1 MKRFL
6 LIISIISISYSAWSQ
21 ENMFSVTGGYVF
33 TNMEEVDENATGW
46 RINGVIEFNPS
57 QGNIAHGFTVGYMQ
71 TQASYKDGLQMT
83 DFKYS
88 HLPIYYAPK
97 FLFGKNSFKGFIK
110 GAIGAHFSWYD
121 RTGALGTL
129 ESSDAGFYG
138 GASLGLMKTF
148 GEKLFIS
155 AEYEWAYLSNASYRD
170 GFVNSAMGGIGFRF

>member
-6 LIISIISISYSAWSQ
+6 LITGFFIISAAAWSQ
-21 ENMFSVTGGYVF
+21 ENMFSVSGGYVF
-33 TNMEEVDENATGW
+33 TNMEEVDENAAGW

-57 QGNIAHGFTVGYMQ
+57 LGKIAHGFTVGYIQ
-71 TQASYKDGLQMT
+71 TQATYKVGLQTT

-97 FLFGKNSFKGFIK
+97 FLFGKDSFKGFVK
-110 GAIGAHFSWYD
+110 GAIGFHFSWFD

-138 GASLGLMKTF
+138 GAGVGLMKSF
-148 GEKLFIS
+148 GEKFFIN
-155 AEYEWAYLSNASYRD
+155 AEYEWAYMSNASYRD